1 MGHWLLLPPICFAL
15 LCLTVLGLQAAAGS
29 LAAHGDDAPGKRKP
43 YSCGED
49 MLKNRA
55 QPSYDEF
62 FPVAFFFTIMHVV
75 VLILATVP
83 PHGISKFLGIV
94 IFYLVAAGS
103 GVFILFGEKI
113 ERDLGR
119 LLRILM
125 EVVASRG
132 GR

>member
-1 MGHWLLLPPICFAL
+1 
-15 LCLTVLGLQAAAGS
+15 
-29 LAAHGDDAPGKRKP
+29 
-43 YSCGED
+43 
-49 MLKNRA
+49 
-55 QPSYDEF
+55 
-62 FPVAFFFTIMHVV
+62 MHVV

-103 GVFILFGEKI
+103 GLFILFGEKI